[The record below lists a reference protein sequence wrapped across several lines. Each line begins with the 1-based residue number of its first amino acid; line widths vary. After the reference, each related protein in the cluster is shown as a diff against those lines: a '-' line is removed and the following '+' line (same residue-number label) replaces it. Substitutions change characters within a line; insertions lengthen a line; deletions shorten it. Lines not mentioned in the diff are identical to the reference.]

1 MFENVNYD
9 FYKTTLGRSAIPD
22 ETAFNEYAAEN
33 KLFIKRLITDGV
45 IVERE
50 KDGIDSAVCMMIET
64 DYNAALETSGNAAE
78 SGAVASESI
87 NGYSYSYDRTAAN
100 EAAKLNAKS
109 LEAKKYKWIRLYCD
123 ITQGVM

>member
-22 ETAFNEYAAEN
+22 EAAFNEYTAEN
-33 KLFIKRLITDGV
+33 KLFIKQLITDGV

-64 DYNAALETSGNAAE
+64 DYNTALEMSGNVAE
-78 SGAVASESI
+78 SGAVTSETI

-109 LEAKKYKWIRLYCD
+109 LEAKKYKWLRLYCD

>member
-22 ETAFNEYAAEN
+22 EAAFNEYAAEN
-33 KLFIKRLITDGV
+33 KLFIKQLITDGV

-50 KDGIDSAVCMMIET
+50 KYGIDSAVCMMIET
-64 DYNAALETSGNAAE
+64 DYNTELEMSGNAAE

-109 LEAKKYKWIRLYCD
+109 LEAKKYKWIGLYCE
-123 ITQGVM
+123 IVQGVR

>member
-22 ETAFNEYAAEN
+22 EAAFNEYAAEN

-64 DYNAALETSGNAAE
+64 DYNTALEMSGNAE
-78 SGAVASESI
+78 SGAVTSETI

-109 LEAKKYKWIRLYCD
+109 LEAQKYKWIRLYCE
-123 ITQGVM
+123 IVQGVR

>member
-1 MFENVNYD
+1 MD
-9 FYKTTLGRSAIPD
+9 LKPAIPD
-22 ETAFNEYAAEN
+22 EAAFNEYAAEN
-33 KLFIKRLITDGV
+33 KLFIKQLITDGV

-64 DYNAALETSGNAAE
+64 DYNEALETSGNAE
-78 SGAVASESI
+78 SGAVASETI

-109 LEAKKYKWIRLYCD
+109 LEAKKYKWIRLYCE
-123 ITQGVM
+123 IVQGVR